1 MLALM
6 PGRTKWHSK
15 TQISAESLLL
25 LAQLLPNSPC
35 NLNHI
40 VAACWRFQA
49 MKNLSILVPAAF
61 AGVLVAATVFAAPAS
76 LSTKPSPA
84 VAPDRAA
91 AYAIAT
97 AE

>member
-1 MLALM
+1 MM
-6 PGRTKWHSK
+6 PGRTEWHNN

-25 LAQLLPNSPC
+25 CAQLLPNRPC

-40 VAACWRFQA
+40 VVACWRVHA

-91 AYAIAT
+91 AYALAT